1 MSAAVTP
8 HAGALTGASVIV
20 TRPTSTASALVNA
33 ALKLGA
39 RVVRLP
45 GLRLCPPDDAR
56 AVAQDLTQAR
66 MADAWIF
73 TSPAAVRF
81 AASGMTSFEVSTPL
95 RVFAVGAGTARA
107 LARYGVEALAPSQQH
122 DSDGLLALP
131 GLQALNG
138 QRIAIIDAPGG
149 RDVIAPALTARGA
162 QVTRIGVYRRVA
174 PKLTSRHFESLEHTP
189 LPWISLVSSGEALDH
204 LHAALPS
211 DLLARWHAQA
221 IVLSS
226 ERLAAQAATLGFRD
240 RHLAR
245 SALVE
250 DLLEAAS
257 AVLARHRL

>member
-20 TRPTSTASALVNA
+20 TRPASAAAPLVNA

-45 GLRLCPPDDAR
+45 GLRLCPPDDDQAIT
-56 AVAQDLTQAR
+56 QDLQRAR
-66 MADAWIF
+66 TADAWIF

-81 AASGMTSFEVSTPL
+81 AARGMTGFEAPL
-95 RVFAVGAGTARA
+95 PSRVFAVGAGTARA
-107 LARYGVEALAPSQQH
+107 LARYAVEALAPSQQH
-122 DSDGLLALP
+122 DSEGLLALP
-131 GLQALNG
+131 DLQALGG

-162 QVTRIGVYRRVA
+162 QVTRIGVYRRAA
-174 PKLTSRHFESLEHTP
+174 PKLTRRHLESLEHTP

-204 LHAALPS
+204 LHAALPP
-211 DLLARWHAQA
+211 DLLTRWRAQA

-226 ERLAAQAATLGFRD
+226 ERLATQAAMLGFRD
-240 RHLAR
+240 RHVAR

-257 AVLARHRL
+257 AVLARRRL